1 MVVMMGGGTGGEDD
15 IICSLI
21 NFDYQWLNN
30 TGNINDCIVYSM
42 CNYFEQ

>member
-30 TGNINDCIVYSM
+30 TGVRYLSLHSV
-42 CNYFEQ
+42 QHVQLL